1 METDEPSLFAVLNSQ
16 MRRIDLMCKLLG
28 PLAISLLDGL
38 STRIAIL
45 VTLGLSLVSV
55 GVEYLAIAQVTPHG
69 LAVRHFTNLVALTQ
83 VYYRVPAL
91 HLSNKRSTRERSSS
105 QDSFVAT
112 NQPQN
117 DSEPLFRRSSSNFI
131 LYFRH
136 RDFLPSM
143 ALSLLYL
150 TVLSFAGQMVTYL
163 LSVGYSSTQIGIIR
177 TISVA
182 VEVSATWLGPILM
195 MRVGVIRAGLWS
207 ISWQIACIAM
217 AVTLFLVVRQPFI
230 AASGLIAGVVGSRLG
245 LWVFDLCVQ
254 TIVQEVCVSHSDML

>member
-16 MRRIDLMCKLLG
+16 MRRIDLLCKLLG

-45 VTLGLSLVSV
+45 ATLGLSVVSV
-55 GVEYLAIAQVTPHG
+55 GIEYLAIAQVIRHRQ
-69 LAVRHFTNLVALTQ
+69 AVRLFANIVAPTQ

-91 HLSNKRSTRERSSS
+91 HFPGKEGTREGAES
-105 QDSFVAT
+105 QDSIVAT
-112 NQPQN
+112 DQAQS
-117 DSEPLFRRSSSNFI
+117 DSEARSRRNSSNFI

-136 RDFLPSM
+136 RDILPSM

-163 LSVGYSSTQIGIIR
+163 LSVGYNSTQIGIIR
-177 TISVA
+177 TFSVA

-207 ISWQIACIAM
+207 ISWQIFCIAT
-217 AVTLFLVVRQPFI
+217 AVALFLVVQQPFI
-230 AASGLIAGVVGSRLG
+230 PASGLIAGVIGSRLG

-254 TIVQEVCVSHSDML
+254 TIVQEVCVSDSDMF

>member
-1 METDEPSLFAVLNSQ
+1 METDEPSLCAVLNSQ
-16 MRRIDLMCKLLG
+16 MRRIDLLCKLLG

-45 VTLGLSLVSV
+45 VTLGLSVASV
-55 GVEYLAIAQVTPHG
+55 GVEYLAIAQVILYG
-69 LAVRHFTNLVALTQ
+69 QAVRRFANRIALTQ
-83 VYYRVPAL
+83 VYHRVPAL
-91 HLSNKRSTRERSSS
+91 HSSNKGTTSEAANS
-105 QDSFVAT
+105 QEPFVAT
-112 NQPQN
+112 DRPGSNF
-117 DSEPLFRRSSSNFI
+117 EGRFRRNSSNLM

-136 RDFLPSM
+136 RDILPSM

-163 LSVGYSSTQIGIIR
+163 LSVGYNSTQIGIIR
-177 TISVA
+177 TVSVA

-195 MRVGVIRAGLWS
+195 KRIGVIRAGLWS
-207 ISWQIACIAM
+207 ISWQIFCIAM
-217 AVTLFLVVRQPFI
+217 AVALFLVVRQPFI

-254 TIVQEVCVSHSDML
+254 TVVQEVCGSVSDVL